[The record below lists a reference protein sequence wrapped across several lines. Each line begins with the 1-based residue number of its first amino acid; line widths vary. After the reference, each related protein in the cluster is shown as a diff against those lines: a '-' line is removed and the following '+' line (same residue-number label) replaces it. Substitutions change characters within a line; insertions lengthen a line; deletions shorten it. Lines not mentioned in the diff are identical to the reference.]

1 VKPVIFLGKKNMV
14 EEKENV
20 GTASFGCPAK
30 AKPSASVG
38 TDAFV
43 RPAGK
48 ARVRKRYEIRPLG
61 KKKCAEP

>member
-1 VKPVIFLGKKNMV
+1 MV
-14 EEKENV
+14 GEKENV